1 MRYERE
7 RDVRIPELVEKIH
20 NFLGEACCV
29 SIKVISTLLG
39 VGATTVQRIIHENLN
54 RCKMCAKFVPMVLTG
69 EHPRRE
75 GARQSLSLLSC
86 WLPNAQQ
93 RRASTSL

>member
-39 VGATTVQRIIHENLN
+39 VGATTVQRTG
-54 RCKMCAKFVPMVLTG
+54 AKCV
-69 EHPRRE
+69 
-75 GARQSLSLLSC
+75 QSLFPWCSLVSILEERV
-86 WLPNAQQ
+86 PV
-93 RRASTSL
+93 RAYLC